1 MINIV
6 FLISN
11 IENSGGTQRMLS
23 LLCNKLA
30 HNFNVWILINKD
42 GEPFY
47 DLHKNINIVSLSHF
61 ENLLLKNIYI
71 YKFLNKNESDYFV
84 CLDSNSLIFNG
95 LFLPK
100 KTRLIIWEHFSLS
113 KNNNKLL
120 FKVSRFY
127 AAIRAYK
134 FILLSKQ
141 EIVDWR
147 KRYYVSQNKL
157 RLIYNPVTI
166 KKIDHKNPNELFHNK
181 KVLAIGNDISV
192 KGFDYLLEVWS
203 LFNKNGWTLEIVG
216 LSEEE
221 IIKLNLIA
229 SKYVFKNEIM
239 ISGKITNIEEKYLE
253 SSIYCLTSRMEATPL
268 VLIESQYVG
277 LPAVVFD
284 NCTGVLELLNESA
297 EIIKYPNLI
306 TYKEGLERLMSSSI
320 LYDKVSS
327 NARNNSKSFG
337 KDLFYEKWLSILN

>member
-1 MINIV
+1 M
-6 FLISN
+6 
-11 IENSGGTQRMLS
+11 
-23 LLCNKLA
+23 
-30 HNFNVWILINKD
+30 
-42 GEPFY
+42 
-47 DLHKNINIVSLSHF
+47 
-61 ENLLLKNIYI
+61 
-71 YKFLNKNESDYFV
+71 

-216 LSEEE
+216 LFEEE

-297 EIIKYPNLI
+297 EIIKYPDLI
-306 TYKEGLERLMSSSI
+306 AYKEGLERLMNSSI